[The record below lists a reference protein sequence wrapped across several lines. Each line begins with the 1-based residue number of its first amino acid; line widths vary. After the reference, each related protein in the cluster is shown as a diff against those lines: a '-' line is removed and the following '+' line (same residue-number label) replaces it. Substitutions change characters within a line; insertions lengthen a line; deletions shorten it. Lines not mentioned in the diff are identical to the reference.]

1 MGRFTELTDGD
12 VRALAAALELGSVRG
27 WRPIDAGTINSNFA
41 LETDRG
47 RFFLRI
53 NEGKREQDVRYE
65 AELVAALAARGVS
78 TPLPVRAVDGRPYAP
93 FGDRFA
99 SAFPWVDGE
108 HRDLGQ
114 VAADDTRRVGRELAR
129 LHRAGAGLGPEYRR
143 DGIYTTALIAERYRG
158 FRADPDPVLAPAIAA
173 IGDELAW
180 LQSRAAARET
190 GTQGIIH
197 GDLFRDN
204 VLFGAGGVSSPTVT
218 LIDFEQAS
226 WGSWAYDLAVT
237 LCAWCYTDDFQPQL
251 VAGLV
256 AGYAEV
262 APAPAP
268 ELLWIEARA
277 AAMRFTVTRITDVYL
292 ARTGQEDKD
301 FRRYL
306 ARLERLRAA
315 GSNGFAAWL
324 ASM

>member
-1 MGRFTELTDGD
+1 MGRFTELTDAD
-12 VRALAAALELGSVRG
+12 VRALATALELGAVRA
-27 WRPIDAGTINSNFA
+27 WRPVDAGTINSNFA
-41 LETDRG
+41 LESDRG

-53 NEGKREQDVRYE
+53 NEGKREEDVRYE

-78 TPLPVRAVDGRPYAP
+78 TPLPVRAGDGRPYAP

-99 SAFPWVDGE
+99 SAFPWVDGH
-108 HRDLGQ
+108 HRDLGE
-114 VAADDTRRVGRELAR
+114 VSADDARRVGRELAR
-129 LHRAGAGLGPEYRR
+129 LHRAGADLGPEHRR
-143 DGIYTTALIAERYRG
+143 AGIYTTALIAERCRG
-158 FRADPDPVLAPAIAA
+158 FCADPDPVLAPAIAA

-180 LQSRAAARET
+180 LEARAPARAA

-204 VLFGAGGVSSPTVT
+204 VLLGAGAVTLPTVT

-237 LCAWCYTDDFQPQL
+237 LCAWCYTDDFQADL

-262 APAPAP
+262 APALAP

-292 ARTGQEDKD
+292 ARTGQEGKD

-315 GSNGFAAWL
+315 GSHGFAAWM
-324 ASM
+324 APM

>member
-12 VRALAAALELGSVRG
+12 VRALAAALELGAVSA
-27 WRPIDAGTINSNFA
+27 WRPIEAGTINSNFA
-41 LETDRG
+41 VDAGRG

-53 NEGKREQDVRYE
+53 NEGKREEDVRYE

-78 TPLPVRAVDGRPYAP
+78 TPLPVRATDGRPYAP

-99 SAFPWVDGE
+99 SAFPWVDGH
-108 HRDLGQ
+108 HREVGE
-114 VAADDTRRVGRELAR
+114 VGADDARRVGRELGR
-129 LHRAGAGLGPEYRR
+129 LHRAGAELGPEHRR

-158 FRADPDPVLAPAIAA
+158 FRDDADPALAPAIAA
-173 IGDELAW
+173 IGEELAW
-180 LQSRAAARET
+180 LEARAADRAA
-190 GTQGIIH
+190 GTSGIIH

-204 VLFGAGGVSSPTVT
+204 VLFGAGAVT

-237 LCAWCYTDDFQPQL
+237 LCAWCYTDDFQPPL
-251 VAGLV
+251 VAALV
-256 AGYAEV
+256 AGYAEL
-262 APAPAP
+262 APAPPPA
-268 ELLWIEARA
+268 LLWTEARA
-277 AAMRFTVTRITDVYL
+277 AAMRFTVTRITDVFL
-292 ARTGQEDKD
+292 AGTSQEGKD

-306 ARLERLRAA
+306 ARLQRLRQV
-315 GSNGFAAWL
+315 GGRGFAAWV